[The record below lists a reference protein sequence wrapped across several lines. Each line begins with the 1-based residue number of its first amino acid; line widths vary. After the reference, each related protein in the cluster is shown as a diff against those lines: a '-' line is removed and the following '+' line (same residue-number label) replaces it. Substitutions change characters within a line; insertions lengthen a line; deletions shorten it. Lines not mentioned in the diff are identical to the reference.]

1 MHDLL
6 QYALGVL
13 HIVTLV
19 PNSRKMIVNATL
31 SNNHTG
37 IAVILDAANAV
48 SSYVDPEVRSS
59 LNTSSLK
66 YCCCCSGCCPSYS
79 YYASESRK
87 QTLPLLFNV
96 CFVDNS
102 HLILELFLCIFS
114 YTVRIKCFF
123 FHIFSDYTTSIK
135 CVNQSCLSSTFHQQ

>member
-48 SSYVDPEVRSS
+48 SSYVDPEVRPF
-59 LNTSSLK
+59 LNIFPLK
-66 YCCCCSGCCPSYS
+66 YCCCCSGCCSCYI
-79 YYASESRK
+79 YYASE
-87 QTLPLLFNV
+87 
-96 CFVDNS
+96 
-102 HLILELFLCIFS
+102 
-114 YTVRIKCFF
+114 
-123 FHIFSDYTTSIK
+123 
-135 CVNQSCLSSTFHQQ
+135 